1 MFWSLLSV
9 CIIAQDL
16 LTCLSYH
23 QCSLS
28 EGWNLR
34 DSNSF
39 FLRYLIPSLKQFMFP
54 YFLAL
59 FVLMHYPQAPIKCT
73 KLRRFCLKSWVI
85 LLTQLL
91 IFSHINVT
99 ITFKA
104 LSSSWFPTFPYQ
116 KPLHS
121 SYWLLPASSYCPELE
136 RKCRMIQ
143 HTGKIR
149 GLFVFP
155 LQGHMSALCIILTK
169 LNCSPNVDIVQ

>member
-1 MFWSLLSV
+1 MKDETYEIQIV
-9 CIIAQDL
+9 
-16 LTCLSYH
+16 
-23 QCSLS
+23 
-28 EGWNLR
+28 
-34 DSNSF
+34 F